1 MNYPPD
7 MAPIRATSVSEC
19 MPDRSLT
26 VAAPIR
32 DTSVSE
38 CKCDC
43 LPNRSLTVAA
53 PIRAT
58 SVSVSLPEFPS
69 LLTAG
74 VAG

>member
-1 MNYPPD
+1 MNCPSNT
-7 MAPIRATSVSEC
+7 APIRATSVSEC

-43 LPNRSLTVAA
+43 LPDRSLTVTA

-58 SVSVSLPEFPS
+58 SVSVSLPELRT